1 MLAPS
6 SRHRR
11 LIPGTTALV
20 GIGLVLAACGGASS
34 PSPAPSSVAA
44 SPTAS
49 PSAKPASTTGAS
61 PSAGPT
67 PTASPSAGPT
77 PTASAGTAI
86 GPCPA
91 ADIVATAGRLGG
103 AAGSRGADVAVGI
116 TGNAECRLPGQPV
129 VALVDAT
136 GTELLRSSASTTT
149 PGPSIGP
156 GGTVSFSLLVGNWCD
171 RTTKLPL
178 HFQLVLADGA
188 AAIGGL
194 TMTADDLPPCNGP
207 GQPPS
212 LWATEWEQPQ
222 GLGTDAIFD
231 GPAG

>member
-11 LIPGTTALV
+11 LIPGATALV
-20 GIGLVLAACGGASS
+20 GIGLALAACGSASS
-34 PSPAPSSVAA
+34 PSAAPSSVAA

-49 PSAKPASTTGAS
+49 PSAPSASATGAS

-67 PTASPSAGPT
+67 PTAST
-77 PTASAGTAI
+77 GTTI
-86 GPCPA
+86 GPCSA

-103 AAGSRGADVAVGI
+103 AAGSRGADVAVGT
-116 TGNAECRLPGQPV
+116 TGAAECRLPGQPV

-149 PGPSIGP
+149 PGPSIAP
-156 GGTVSFSLLVGNWCD
+156 GGTVSFSLLLGNWCD
-171 RTTKLPL
+171 RTTKTPL

-188 AAIGGL
+188 TAIGGL
-194 TMTADDLPPCNGP
+194 TMTVDDLPPCNGP

-212 LWATEWEQPQ
+212 LWTAGWEQPQ
-222 GLGTDAIFD
+222 GLGTDAIVD
-231 GPAG
+231 RPAG